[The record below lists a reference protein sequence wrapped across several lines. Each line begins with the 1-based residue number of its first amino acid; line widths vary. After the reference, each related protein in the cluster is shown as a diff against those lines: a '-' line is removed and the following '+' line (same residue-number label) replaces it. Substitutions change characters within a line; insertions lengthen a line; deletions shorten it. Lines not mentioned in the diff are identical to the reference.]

1 MIPAIRSMS
10 NDKKEKQK
18 NKAAESD
25 VKSLDHSS
33 DIISKPQ
40 KVERQEQKSDST
52 TIPEVFD

>member
-1 MIPAIRSMS
+1 MS